1 MKIHE
6 YQAKEILRLHGI
18 PVPEGSVA
26 FSPEE
31 AFNIASKLGG
41 RVVIKAQIHAGGR
54 GKAGGVKVVSSAKEA
69 QSTTSSLIGTNLVT
83 SQTDLSGVPVE
94 KVLVEEVLDIEKEL
108 YLAMLIDGASKSI
121 TVVASKLGGT
131 EIEEVSAN
139 APHELINTTINPILG
154 IQQYQI
160 RKIAYEFDIPASLLR
175 TMISLVSNLYKVFEA
190 NDCSLVEIN
199 PLVITKDQRILA
211 ADAKLTLD
219 DDALF
224 KHSGIQELQDTKQA
238 DPLEIEAQNH
248 GISYVKLDGSVG
260 CIVNGAGLAMATMDV
275 IKSTSASPANFLDV
289 GGSADDER
297 VANALN
303 IVFSDKDV
311 DRILINIFGGILR
324 CDTVARGILLATNK
338 STKLIPPM
346 VIRMQGTNAEEGR
359 SLLSDSGLNVTLV
372 NDLNE
377 AANAIAS
384 LA

>member
-6 YQAKEILRLHGI
+6 YQAKEILALHGI

-26 FSPEE
+26 FSSEE
-31 AFNIASKLGG
+31 AFNVASKLGG

-54 GKAGGVKVVSSAKEA
+54 GKAGGVKVVASAKEA

-83 SQTDLSGVPVE
+83 SQTDLSGVLVE

-108 YLAMLIDGASKSI
+108 YLAMLIDGASKS
-121 TVVASKLGGT
+121 VMAVASKLGGT
-131 EIEEVSAN
+131 EIEEVSAST
-139 APHELINTTINPILG
+139 PHELLNITINPILG
-154 IQQYQI
+154 IQQYQV
-160 RKIAYEFDIPASLLR
+160 RKIAYEFDLPSSLLR
-175 TMISLVSNLYKVFEA
+175 TIISLINNLYKIFEA

-199 PLVITKDQRILA
+199 PLVVTKDQRILA
-211 ADAKLTLD
+211 ADAKLTFD

-238 DPLEIEAQNH
+238 DPLEIEAGNS

-297 VANALN
+297 VASALR

-324 CDTVARGILLATNK
+324 CDTVARGILLATNT
-338 STKLIPPM
+338 SVKLIPPM
-346 VIRMQGTNAEEGR
+346 VVRMQGTNAEEGR